1 MDIGG
6 CMKREASAE
15 RKTKETHIK
24 VHWVID
30 GEGKYDIETGVPF
43 FDHMMHL
50 FAKHGFFDLTLYAKG
65 DTEVDYHH
73 TVEDI
78 GITMGR
84 SLKEA
89 LESFEGIKRYGSAII
104 PMDES
109 LCLFAVDVGGRP
121 NLVLNGVIEGKI
133 GVFDTEVIKEFF
145 KGFVNESKM
154 TLHINLLYGE
164 NLHHKVEA
172 VFKAFG
178 RALKDAISIDESI
191 KGALSTK
198 GIL

>member
-1 MDIGG
+1 
-6 CMKREASAE
+6 MKREASAE

-73 TVEDI
+73 TIEDI

-89 LESFEGIKRYGSAII
+89 LKGFEGIKRYGSAII

-121 NLVLNGVIEGKI
+121 NLVLSCGLEGKI

-145 KGFVNESKM
+145 KGFVNESKI

-178 RALKDAISIDESI
+178 RALKDAISKDDSI